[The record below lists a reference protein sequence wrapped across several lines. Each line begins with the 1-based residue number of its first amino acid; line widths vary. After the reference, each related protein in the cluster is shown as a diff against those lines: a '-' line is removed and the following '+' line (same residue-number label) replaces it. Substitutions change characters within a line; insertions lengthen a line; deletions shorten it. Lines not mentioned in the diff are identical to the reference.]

1 MKFSIF
7 GNNPNTLKQELETIY
22 QSFDN
27 ETRNFQLF
35 VNIYDYMEKLKNP
48 ILKDKIKEYK
58 KATEKGL
65 SDMSKSKALNGQE
78 CSNDELEN
86 DLDSIFDSVDVVWPY
101 VVLLSITEVMKK
113 HKNKEPV
120 KFKEV
125 IDNNFT
131 KKYRKFFDFLLY
143 TLHEDIMEYL
153 DELTFLKDHK
163 SDKIFFD
170 KDNSVLYIKGK
181 KVKIKRKADLPLEHY
196 ILECL
201 FDQDDKTV
209 EVYYKDVA
217 EEKLRELNYD
227 SSTDWKKYYSAC
239 ERLQEKIR
247 EDAQIADFLIFT
259 TNKTGNVKINPDYLP
274 LIG

>member
-1 MKFSIF
+1 MLNFFKTSSQ
-7 GNNPNTLKQELETIY
+7 TLKQELENIY
-22 QSFDN
+22 QSFEV
-27 ETRNFQLF
+27 ETRNFNLF
-35 VNIYDYMEKLKNP
+35 VHIYEYMDKLKNP
-48 ILKDKIKEYK
+48 LLKDKIKEYK

-65 SDMSKSKALNGQE
+65 QDIAQSKGLNGKE
-78 CSNDELEN
+78 SSNDELERDIDN
-86 DLDSIFDSVDVVWPY
+86 IFASVDIVWPY
-101 VVLLSITEVMKK
+101 VVLLSITELMKK
-113 HKNKEPV
+113 YRNKEQV

-125 IDNNFT
+125 IDDNFT
-131 KKYRKFFDFLLY
+131 KKYRKFFDFMFY

-163 SDKIFFD
+163 SDKVFFD

-181 KVKIKRKADLPLEHY
+181 KVRVKRKADLPLEHY

-209 EVYYKDVA
+209 EVYYKDIA

-227 SSTDWKKYYSAC
+227 STTDWKKYYSAC
-239 ERLQEKIR
+239 ERLQDKIR
-247 EDAQIADFLIFT
+247 EDAQVADFLIFT
-259 TNKTGNVKINPDYLP
+259 TNKTGNVKINPEYLP